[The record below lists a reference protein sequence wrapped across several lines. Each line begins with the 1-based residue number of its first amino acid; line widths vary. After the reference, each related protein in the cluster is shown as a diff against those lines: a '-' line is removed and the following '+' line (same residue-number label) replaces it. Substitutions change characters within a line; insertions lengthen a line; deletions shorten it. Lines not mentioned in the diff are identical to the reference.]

1 MQRKIIKLGKET
13 FVVSLPSMWVRQ
25 HKLKK
30 GDELKVDEEGPRLAV
45 YPYSEAK
52 SGKASV
58 DISGTKPM
66 VKRILGALYKV
77 GYDEFEVEFDSA
89 EELSTIKDVMSEF
102 VGFEMLDES
111 KSRVIVKNISHVI
124 PDEFGNIQ
132 RKMMF
137 IIGTMAQDSLKAMQE
152 KSWRKLDVLANMD
165 ADVNKYA
172 DFCRRILNT
181 IGHRVV
187 KRVAPSYYIV
197 EQLERIGDSYRDI
210 CRYGSEHKI
219 TPGRDL
225 IALYGRVNEFFKAFQ
240 KCYGSFDLERIAEFA
255 QTHYK
260 LSGELNDMIQ
270 RVGKDELPILVL
282 LKIAEIDTFDM
293 NGALLAEML

>member
-13 FVVSLPSMWVRQ
+13 FVVSLPSVWVKQ

-30 GDELKVDEEGPRLAV
+30 GDMLEVEEAGPRLAV
-45 YPYSEAK
+45 YSASEAK

-58 DISGTKPM
+58 DISGTTPM
-66 VKRILGALYKV
+66 IKRILGALYKV
-77 GYDEFEVEFDSA
+77 GYDEFEVNFDSA

-102 VGFEMLDES
+102 VGFELLEEG
-111 KSRVIVKNISHVI
+111 KSHVIVKNISHVI

-132 RKMMF
+132 RKMIF
-137 IIGTMAQDSLKAMQE
+137 IISTMAQDSLKAMQE
-152 KSWRKLDVLANMD
+152 RDWKKLELLAHMD

-187 KRVAPSYYIV
+187 KRVPPSYYIV

-210 CRYGSEHKI
+210 CRYCSEHK
-219 TPGRDL
+219 TAPSRDL
-225 IALYGRVNEFFKAFQ
+225 MALYAKINEFFKSFQ
-240 KCYGSFDLERIAEFA
+240 KCYGSFDLKRMAEFA
-255 QTHYK
+255 HMHYQI
-260 LSGELNDMIQ
+260 SSEINDLMQ
-270 RVGKDELPILVL
+270 RAGKEELPVLVL